1 MSEDF
6 EEELTGS
13 DLMFD
18 PKYVWPYGLGDIK
31 SIEGEEVTN
40 KHRMQAMNA
49 TECECLHYMD
59 AAVREISPGCRRY
72 GGTLMKIVTQ
82 FQEARSTI
90 REEMTRIAHRNLRCV
105 VAGNLRGRRVMNAGL
120 AIEEKKARDNPPI
133 PEPVEPAEPVDLV
146 DGIDQ
151 NDEDFD
157 PKLGFFKTD

>member
-31 SIEGEEVTN
+31 SIEGEEVTDE
-40 KHRMQAMNA
+40 HRADAMNA

-59 AAVREISPGCRRY
+59 VAVREISPGCRRY
-72 GGTLMKIVTQ
+72 GGTLMKIATQ
-82 FQEARSTI
+82 FQNARSTI
-90 REEMTRIAHRNLRCV
+90 REEMTRIAHRNLRCAV
-105 VAGNLRGRRVMNAGL
+105 TGSLAGRRVMNAAL
-120 AIEEKKARDNPPI
+120 ATEEKKARDNPPR
-133 PEPVEPAEPVDLV
+133 PEPVEEVEP
-146 DGIDQ
+146 I
-151 NDEDFD
+151 EDFD